1 MKDSRIT
8 FRLTEEEKEKLNALA
23 AERGITV
30 SQLIREICEE
40 IFQQKRK

>member
-30 SQLIREICEE
+30 S
-40 IFQQKRK
+40 

>member
-8 FRLTEEEKEKLNALA
+8 FRLTEEEKEKLFAI
-23 AERGITV
+23 AEKRDITL

-40 IFQQKRK
+40 IFQKEEK